1 MTGLSERVDVGR
13 QERHH
18 SQMQLVERDT
28 ALTTLAGFV
37 DDARAD
43 EGRTVLIGGEA
54 GVGKTALLEALEEHV
69 PDARWLWGACE
80 GSFTSRPLGPVYD
93 VAGQIGGE
101 LGQALDA
108 DASRQRI
115 FRALLDDL
123 TASPLLTILCIEDL
137 HWADK
142 ATLDLLQFLA
152 PRLKRAPA
160 LLLATYRNDGLTP
173 DDPLRVTLGELGTQ
187 STTRRLDL
195 SPLSR
200 PAVATLAQRHGI
212 AADELFRL
220 TGGNPFLVTEVIEAG
235 TIGVPPSARDAV
247 LARTAR
253 LSASARAALEAA
265 AVIGNRVE
273 VDLLRAV
280 AACDADAIDRCLTA
294 GAMMSDA
301 GGFRFRHE
309 IARRAVEEA
318 LPAHRRTE
326 LHQRVLDELRKRQ
339 SLDAARIAHHA
350 DGAGDAETVLEF
362 APLAAQQAASL
373 GAHREAAAQ
382 YRRALRFADDVRTRA
397 RVLSALQ
404 AEYAFTDHWHDAD
417 DAQQEVLPLW
427 QALDDKLRFGD
438 ILRQRSRTMWRL
450 CRGDE
455 AMQTAEQA
463 VAVLEPL
470 GPSVE
475 LAWAYTNFAALSNG
489 AGRPR
494 MDLLEQ
500 AQAMAEQ
507 FGEMGLLANIINSM
521 ACTKQGEEAVADF
534 RRSLDIALAA
544 EADAEV
550 GRAFTNLQATY
561 GNEYMLREAEQ
572 VFNEGMD
579 YCEDHDIG
587 TYAHCLRGAQ
597 GDVLMR
603 LGRWDEAD
611 ELLRFD
617 LAERELS
624 PVNKIGK
631 LITKGT
637 LEARRGLPSAAATL
651 DDALVYAEAGV
662 EPAYILMTGLARLE
676 AAWLAGD
683 AEEVRREAQRSIP
696 HAGTVDG
703 WARGTLAAWIRR
715 CGLAEI
721 DAGEVTRPYELELC
735 GDWRAAADA
744 WQALDAPYEQALAL
758 LDSGDAE
765 AMQQAVRI
773 FERLGATATVARA
786 QAVMRQHGVA
796 SIPRGSRAETR
807 ANRFGLTRREQEVL
821 ALVCEGLT
829 NADIGSRLFIAEKT
843 VDNHVS
849 SVLAKMNVDS
859 RRDAARIAREAEL
872 ATI

>member
-1 MTGLSERVDVGR
+1 
-13 QERHH
+13 
-18 SQMQLVERDT
+18 MQLVERD
-28 ALTTLAGFV
+28 AVLATLAGYV
-37 DDARAD
+37 ADARAD
-43 EGRTVLIGGEA
+43 EGRAVLIGGEA
-54 GVGKTALLEALEEHV
+54 GVGKTALLEALEDQV

-93 VAGQIGGE
+93 VAGRVGGE
-101 LGQALDA
+101 LAEALDA

-123 TASPLLTILCIEDL
+123 TASPLLTILCFEDL

-142 ATLDLLQFLA
+142 ATLDLVQFLA

-173 DDPLRVTLGELGTQ
+173 DDPLRMTLGELGTH
-187 STTRRLDL
+187 STTRRIDL

-200 PAVATLAQRHGI
+200 SAVATLAQRHGI
-212 AADELFRL
+212 AVDELFRL

-235 TIGVPPSARDAV
+235 TVGVPPSARDAV
-247 LARTAR
+247 LARAAR
-253 LSASARAALEAA
+253 LSQAARAALEAA

-273 VDLLRAV
+273 VDVLRDV
-280 AACDADAIDRCLTA
+280 TGCDADAIDSCLTA
-294 GAMMSDA
+294 GAMVSDT

-326 LHQRVLDELRKRQ
+326 LHQRVLDALRKTH
-339 SLDAARIAHHA
+339 STDAARIAHHA
-350 DGAGDAETVLEF
+350 DEAGDGETVLEF
-362 APLAAQQAASL
+362 APLAARQAASL

-382 YRRALRFADDVRTRA
+382 YRRALRFAEDVRTRA
-397 RVLSALQ
+397 TLLSALQ

-417 DAQQEVLPLW
+417 DAQQEALPLW

-438 ILRQRSRTMWRL
+438 LLRQRSRTMWRL

-455 AMQTAEQA
+455 AMQAAEQA
-463 VAVLEPL
+463 MAVLEPL
-470 GPSVE
+470 GASVE

-489 AGRPR
+489 AGQPQ

-507 FGEMGLLANIINSM
+507 FGEMGLLSNIINSM
-521 ACTKQGEEAVADF
+521 ACTKQGEEAIADF
-534 RRSLDIALAA
+534 RRALDIALAA

-561 GNEYMLREAEQ
+561 GNEYMLHEAEQ
-572 VFNEGMD
+572 VFIDGMD

-587 TYAHCLRGAQ
+587 TYAHCLRGSQ

-611 ELLRFD
+611 ELLTFD

-631 LITKGT
+631 LLTKGT
-637 LEARRGLPSAAATL
+637 LEARRGRSTAATTL
-651 DDALVYAEAGV
+651 EEALAYAEAGV
-662 EPAYILMTGLARLE
+662 EPAYVLGAASALLE
-676 AAWLAGD
+676 LAWLAGD
-683 AEEVRREAQRSIP
+683 AEGCRREAQRALP
-696 HAGTVDG
+696 HAAAIDDWYKG
-703 WARGTLAAWIRR
+703 ALATWIRR
-715 CGLAEI
+715 CGLP
-721 DAGEVTRPYELELC
+721 EVDLGRMPAPYALQLA
-735 GDWRAAADA
+735 GDWRAAAAA
-744 WQALDAPYEQALAL
+744 WRELHVPYEEGLAL
-758 LDSGDAE
+758 LDSGDAD
-765 AMQQAVRI
+765 AMMQAVRI
-773 FERLGATATVARA
+773 FERLGASATVARA

-821 ALVCEGLT
+821 ALLSEGLT
-829 NADIGSRLFIAEKT
+829 NADISARLFIAEKT

-849 SVLAKMNVDS
+849 SVLTKMNVDS